1 MVIIYTYV
9 CKNVLAV
16 CNNDMK
22 WCIHKHC
29 SLLQLLIHKLSN
41 HIENRT
47 YQYISFL
54 KSYFNKN
61 CKEVI
66 TYYMYC

>member
-29 SLLQLLIHKLSN
+29 SLLQLLN
-41 HIENRT
+41 
-47 YQYISFL
+47 L
-54 KSYFNKN
+54 KTSQLDQIRIILSYFS
-61 CKEVI
+61 EI
-66 TYYMYC
+66 TSCV